1 MNPNTIVKPY
11 QEKVFQQDNIY
22 CVYDG
27 SQIDD
32 FSPEMLN
39 SLYWLKQEAVEGT
52 AHGRGTTWFI
62 HHQENH
68 WVLRHY
74 FRGGMIGKFNRDR
87 YLFHSLAS
95 TRAAREFSL
104 LAKLQALGLPAPK
117 PVAYRIVRHGRFYQ
131 ADLLT
136 VRIEEAKDLVAILT
150 QQSIK
155 EEIWYKIGA
164 SIRQFHDKG
173 IYHHDL
179 NAHNILLD
187 NEQQVWLIDFDR
199 GEQRKVS
206 RSWQESNMSRLLR
219 SFRKEKKKLPEFY
232 WQEGNWQ
239 MLMSGYQGQ

>member
-11 QEKVFQQDNIY
+11 QEKVFQQDNLY

-27 SQIDD
+27 SLVKN

-39 SLYWLKQEAVEGT
+39 SLHWLRQNAVEGT
-52 AHGRGTTWFI
+52 ALGRGTTWFI
-62 HHQENH
+62 HHQGNH

-104 LAKLQALGLPAPK
+104 LNILQQHKLPAPR
-117 PVAYRIVRHGRFYQ
+117 PVAYRVIRHGAFYQ

-136 VRIEEAKDLVAILT
+136 VRIENANDLVAVLS
-150 QQSIK
+150 QRSISDTL
-155 EEIWYKIGA
+155 WNKIG
-164 SIRQFHDKG
+164 STIKRFHDNG

-179 NAHNILLD
+179 NAHNILID
-187 NEQQVWLIDFDR
+187 DKEDVWLIDFDR
-199 GEQRKVS
+199 GEQRSISSSWQQSNLS
-206 RSWQESNMSRLLR
+206 RLHRSFNKETKKIADFHWQESH
-219 SFRKEKKKLPEFY
+219 
-232 WQEGNWQ
+232 WQS
-239 MLMSGYQGQ
+239 LMSGYQD